1 MLQTT
6 SSRDRAAEIIV
17 ESVDKEALNA
27 SYPDVEYRINGELI
41 QATEEEKHNL
51 NIVIIGHIDS
61 GKSTLS
67 G

>member
-6 SSRDRAAEIIV
+6 SSRDRAKDIV
-17 ESVDKEALNA
+17 VDQVDIEALNA
-27 SYPDVEYRINGELI
+27 PYPDVEYSLNGEPI

-51 NIVIIGHIDS
+51 NLVIIGHIDS